1 MHHTITLDGPG
12 KNALGTPLLRQLQ
25 AELATAGSAP
35 LLLRGANGVF
45 SAGLDLGEVLHLDGP
60 RMATFLD
67 LLEDVVCRLFDHP
80 APTVAAIGGH
90 AIAGGS
96 VLALCCDH
104 IVATTDPKVKIG
116 LNEVAL
122 GLRFPPRILRVVR
135 DRLPRET
142 TAEVILGAALH
153 DPAAALRLGL
163 VDALSEDPEQAALD
177 RLHHLA
183 ALPRAAWTATKQT
196 LRADVTT
203 ARPGE
208 RAAFLADVV
217 PAWTSP
223 EVAERVAKI
232 LRRPAPS
239 RG

>member
-25 AELATAGSAP
+25 AELVAAGAAP

-104 IVATTDPKVKIG
+104 IVSTTDPKAKIG

-135 DRLPRET
+135 DRLPHTT
-142 TAEVILGAALH
+142 TAEVILGAGLH
-153 DPAAALRLGL
+153 DPTNALRLGL
-163 VDALSEDPEQAALD
+163 VDALAEDPEQAALV
-177 RLHHLA
+177 RLNHLS
-183 ALPRAAWTATKQT
+183 ALPRAAWAATKMT
-196 LRADVTT
+196 LRAEITT
-203 ARPGE
+203 PRPGE
-208 RAAFLADVV
+208 RASFLENVV

-232 LRRPAPS
+232 LRRPAPP
-239 RG
+239 RL